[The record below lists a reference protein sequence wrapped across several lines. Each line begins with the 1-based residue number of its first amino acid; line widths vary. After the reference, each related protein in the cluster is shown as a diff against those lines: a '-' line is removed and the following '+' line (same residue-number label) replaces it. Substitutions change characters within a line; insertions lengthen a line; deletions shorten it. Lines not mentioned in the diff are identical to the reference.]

1 MTREVAKICEKRAP
15 GINQIAVLYSNTF
28 NNNVNNVNNV
38 SSLLSLFG
46 FFFVFFFCW
55 SIVHYQSNTMSWIH
69 TPKEILSKAFLTRS
83 LRRFI

>member
-15 GINQIAVLYSNTF
+15 KSNHCRVHAVLYSNTF

-46 FFFVFFFCW
+46 FFFCFFFAGV
-55 SIVHYQSNTMSWIH
+55 SFIT
-69 TPKEILSKAFLTRS
+69 KATQCPGYIR
-83 LRRFI
+83 LRKS

>member
-46 FFFVFFFCW
+46 FFFCFFFAGV
-55 SIVHYQSNTMSWIH
+55 SFIT
-69 TPKEILSKAFLTRS
+69 KATQCPGYIRLGKS
-83 LRRFI
+83 